1 MDAPIGGIQFA
12 WTDLP
17 DAPGRAL
24 TEGSGMTK
32 TLTVLA
38 TAASLAIVSVAMP
51 TDASAQWRRGGGAV
65 AAGVIGGLAAGAI
78 IGGAM
83 AGPRYYEPA
92 PVYVAPPPA
101 TCVQP
106 QWVWSE
112 RRGEYVWR
120 NVRVPC

>member
-1 MDAPIGGIQFA
+1 MK
-12 WTDLP
+12 
-17 DAPGRAL
+17 
-24 TEGSGMTK
+24 K

-38 TAASLAIVSVAMP
+38 AVGALAVVSVAAP
-51 TDASAQWRRGGGAV
+51 TDANAQWRRGGAV
-65 AAGVIGGLAAGAI
+65 AAGVVTGLAAGAI
-78 IGGAM
+78 IGGAL

-92 PVYVAPPPA
+92 PVYVAPPAPA
-101 TCVQP
+101 ACVQP

>member
-1 MDAPIGGIQFA
+1 MK
-12 WTDLP
+12 
-17 DAPGRAL
+17 
-24 TEGSGMTK
+24 K

-38 TAASLAIVSVAMP
+38 ATATLALVSVGAP
-51 TDASAQWRRGGGAV
+51 SDANAQYYRRGPGV

-78 IGGAM
+78 IGGAL

-92 PVYVAPPPA
+92 PAYVVPED
-101 TCVQP
+101 CVQP

-112 RRGEYVWR
+112 RRGEYVRR

>member
-1 MDAPIGGIQFA
+1 MK
-12 WTDLP
+12 
-17 DAPGRAL
+17 
-24 TEGSGMTK
+24 K
-32 TLTVLA
+32 TLVVLA
-38 TAASLAIVSVAMP
+38 TAASLAIVSTAVPNEAL
-51 TDASAQWRRGGGAV
+51 AWRRGGGAV

-78 IGGAM
+78 IGGAL

-101 TCVQP
+101 TCVEP
-106 QWVWSE
+106 QWVWSP